1 MNKITELLTNQKR
14 ITQMI
19 KGFVMDLLSS
29 NCSNSIFQCSSQ
41 FSQERSNNAINQA
54 LLSILRLHQKR
65 CQYNC
70 RTRTQLVARHKKC
83 DLLRQCTHILSV
95 VSYQLEAAI
104 KLTEP
109 YSLPVAVIITYAL
122 YLKRKKQQR
131 DLPGSS
137 VNLTLTS
144 NKVSIQLTNQDSAR
158 NKAHEMRLA
167 ATMYAHIVSCIVL
180 I

>member
-41 FSQERSNNAINQA
+41 F
-54 LLSILRLHQKR
+54 
-65 CQYNC
+65 
-70 RTRTQLVARHKKC
+70 RTQLVARHKKC